1 MIFWSRPLFAAEHD
15 FVQLY
20 FGQSLGSL
28 TPRLRLYV
36 RRIGDRRRAL
46 SMNGGRIFLPASFF
60 GNGDPRQPLR
70 LTQPVV
76 AGIFAH
82 ELLHQWQRFQGRAVT
97 REALWLQL
105 KASCLRRNPYSY
117 LRCTT
122 PEAMLSRFL
131 QASVEQ
137 QGQIWEDHVHAA
149 VLGES
154 LPCMELVAAYV
165 RGSQS
170 EAGFK
175 VAISS

>member
-1 MIFWSRPLFAAEHD
+1 MMFWSRPLFAAEND
-15 FVQLY
+15 FIQAH
-20 FGQSLGSL
+20 FGHSLDSL
-28 TPRLRLYV
+28 APRFRLYV

-60 GNGDPRQPLR
+60 HRSDPRQPLR
-70 LTQPVV
+70 LAHPVV

-82 ELLHQWQRFQGRAVT
+82 ELLHQWQRQRGRAVT
-97 REALWLQL
+97 REAIWLQL
-105 KASCLRRNPYSY
+105 KATCLRGNPYHY

-122 PEAMLSRFL
+122 PEAMLNGFL

-149 VLGES
+149 VLGAH
-154 LPCMELVAAYV
+154 LPCMALVAAHV
-165 RGSQS
+165 RGIQS

-175 VAISS
+175 VAINS